1 MALLGA
7 SGCGKSVTLRCIAG
21 IMTPDSGRI
30 VLDGETLFDSEK
42 HIDLT
47 PQQLRVGYLFQQYAL
62 FPNMT
67 VAQNIQCGIRTGSRA
82 EKQTQAA
89 AQIRR
94 FRLEGLEKKYP
105 VQLSGGQQQRVAL
118 ARILA
123 SEPRVILLDEPFSAL
138 DTFLKWNLELEL
150 ADLLADFPGPILWVS
165 HDLGECYRNC
175 KTVCVMENGR
185 SGAVTDMQALV
196 LHPATQDVARLAGC
210 RNFLPAHRCAE
221 GIQLD
226 GWALTLPLQAETEQ
240 VTIAVP
246 DSAVT
251 LHTGPYSAVVSRV
264 IRVDRPPA
272 PGASEHP
279 AAPYRAAQERARR
292 TGSDPSALTSAR
304 KHASATRPSRHEQPL
319 SNNQSKQKP
328 PLAVHSATGAAW
340 RFQDTKWSLLY
351 VSLPTC

>member
-1 MALLGA
+1 MSLLVDIEKRLGNFMLRSKFEASSGTMALLGA

-47 PQQLRVGYLFQQYAL
+47 PQQRRVGYLFQQYAL

-67 VAQNIQCGIRTGSRA
+67 
-82 EKQTQAA
+82 
-89 AQIRR
+89 
-94 FRLEGLEKKYP
+94 
-105 VQLSGGQQQRVAL
+105 VAL

-185 SGAVTDMQALV
+185 SGAGTDMQALV
-196 LHPATQDVARLAGC
+196 LHPATQDAARLAGC

-221 GIQLD
+221 GVQLD
-226 GWALTLPLQAETEQ
+226 GRALTLPLQAETEQ

-264 IRVDRPPA
+264 IRDLDASIVLLRPEHQNTPLLRTALPKNAPA
-272 PGASEHP
+272 EPGQTIRFDLRPEACLCYPSEQ
-279 AAPYRAAQERARR
+279 ARAAAF
-292 TGSDPSALTSAR
+292 
-304 KHASATRPSRHEQPL
+304 K
-319 SNNQSKQKP
+319 
-328 PLAVHSATGAAW
+328 
-340 RFQDTKWSLLY
+340 
-351 VSLPTC
+351 

>member
-1 MALLGA
+1 MSLLVDIEKRLGNFMLHSKFEASSGTMALLGA

-47 PQQLRVGYLFQQYAL
+47 PQQRRVGYLFQQYAL

-67 VAQNIQCGIRTGSRA
+67 
-82 EKQTQAA
+82 
-89 AQIRR
+89 
-94 FRLEGLEKKYP
+94 
-105 VQLSGGQQQRVAL
+105 VAL

-185 SGAVTDMQALV
+185 SGAGTDMQALV
-196 LHPATQDVARLAGC
+196 LHPATQDAARLAGC

-221 GIQLD
+221 GVQLD

-264 IRVDRPPA
+264 IRDLDASIVLLRPEHQNTPLLRTALPKNAPA
-272 PGASEHP
+272 EPGQTIRLDLRPEACLCYPSEQARS
-279 AAPYRAAQERARR
+279 AAF
-292 TGSDPSALTSAR
+292 
-304 KHASATRPSRHEQPL
+304 K
-319 SNNQSKQKP
+319 
-328 PLAVHSATGAAW
+328 
-340 RFQDTKWSLLY
+340 
-351 VSLPTC
+351 

>member
-1 MALLGA
+1 MSLEVNIRKSFSSFTLDVAFEAGDETLGFLGA
-7 SGCGKSVTLRCIAG
+7 SGCGKSLTMRCIAG
-21 IMTPDSGRI
+21 IETPDEGRI
-30 VLDGETLFDSEK
+30 VVNDRVFFDSERK
-42 HIDLT
+42 INLT
-47 PQQLRVGYLFQQYAL
+47 PQQR
-62 FPNMT
+62 
-67 VAQNIQCGIRTGSRA
+67 
-82 EKQTQAA
+82 
-89 AQIRR
+89 
-94 FRLEGLEKKYP
+94 
-105 VQLSGGQQQRVAL
+105 RVAL

-196 LHPATQDVARLAGC
+196 LHPATQDAARLAGC

-221 GIQLD
+221 GVQLD

-264 IRVDRPPA
+264 IRDLDASIVLLRPEHQNTPLLRTALPKNAPA
-272 PGASEHP
+272 EPGQTIRFDLRPEACLCYPSEQ
-279 AAPYRAAQERARR
+279 ARAAAF
-292 TGSDPSALTSAR
+292 
-304 KHASATRPSRHEQPL
+304 K
-319 SNNQSKQKP
+319 
-328 PLAVHSATGAAW
+328 
-340 RFQDTKWSLLY
+340 
-351 VSLPTC
+351 

>member
-1 MALLGA
+1 MSLIVDIEKKLGRFTLRSKFETGSGTMALLGA

-21 IMTPDSGRI
+21 IMTPDRGRI
-30 VLDGETLFDSEK
+30 VLDGEMMFDSEK
-42 HIDLT
+42 RIDLT
-47 PQQLRVGYLFQQYAL
+47 PQQRRVGYLFQQYAL

-67 VAQNIQCGIRTGSRA
+67 VAQNIQCGIRGGSRA
-82 EKQTQAA
+82 EKQAQAA

-123 SEPRVILLDEPFSAL
+123 SEPRAILLDEPFSAL

-150 ADLLADFPGPILWVS
+150 ADLLAGFPGPILWVS

-185 SGAVTDMQALV
+185 SGTVTDMQELV
-196 LHPATQDVARLAGC
+196 RHPATQDAARLAGC

-221 GIQLD
+221 GVRLD
-226 GWALTLPLQAETEQ
+226 GWALTLPLRTEGEQAA
-240 VTIAVP
+240 VAVP

-251 LHTGPYSAVVSRV
+251 LHAGPYRAVVFRV
-264 IRVDRPPA
+264 IRDLDASIVLLRPERQPDA
-272 PGASEHP
+272 PLL
-279 AAPYRAAQERARR
+279 RAALQKDAPAEPGQTVSFDLRPDACLCYPVEPARAA
-292 TGSDPSALTSAR
+292 AL
-304 KHASATRPSRHEQPL
+304 
-319 SNNQSKQKP
+319 
-328 PLAVHSATGAAW
+328 
-340 RFQDTKWSLLY
+340 
-351 VSLPTC
+351 

>member
-1 MALLGA
+1 MSLLVDIEKRLGNFMLRSKFEASSGTMALLGA

-47 PQQLRVGYLFQQYAL
+47 PQQQRVRYLFQQYAL

-67 VAQNIQCGIRTGSRA
+67 
-82 EKQTQAA
+82 
-89 AQIRR
+89 
-94 FRLEGLEKKYP
+94 
-105 VQLSGGQQQRVAL
+105 VAL

-150 ADLLADFPGPILWVS
+150 ADLLANFPGPILWVS

-175 KTVCVMENGR
+175 KTVRVMENGR
-185 SGAVTDMQALV
+185 SGAGTDMQALV
-196 LHPATQDVARLAGC
+196 LHPATQDA
-210 RNFLPAHRCAE
+210 AHR
-221 GIQLD
+221 
-226 GWALTLPLQAETEQ
+226 ALQRRCLPRN
-240 VTIAVP
+240 P
-246 DSAVT
+246 RF
-251 LHTGPYSAVVSRV
+251 GC
-264 IRVDRPPA
+264 VDRPPA

-292 TGSDPSALTSAR
+292 TGSD
-304 KHASATRPSRHEQPL
+304 H
-319 SNNQSKQKP
+319 P
-328 PLAVHSATGAAW
+328 P
-340 RFQDTKWSLLY
+340 
-351 VSLPTC
+351 

>member
-1 MALLGA
+1 M
-7 SGCGKSVTLRCIAG
+7 
-21 IMTPDSGRI
+21 
-30 VLDGETLFDSEK
+30 
-42 HIDLT
+42 
-47 PQQLRVGYLFQQYAL
+47 
-62 FPNMT
+62 
-67 VAQNIQCGIRTGSRA
+67 
-82 EKQTQAA
+82 
-89 AQIRR
+89 
-94 FRLEGLEKKYP
+94 
-105 VQLSGGQQQRVAL
+105 
-118 ARILA
+118 
-123 SEPRVILLDEPFSAL
+123 
-138 DTFLKWNLELEL
+138 EL

-196 LHPATQDVARLAGC
+196 LHPATQDAARLAGC

-221 GIQLD
+221 GVQLD

-264 IRVDRPPA
+264 IRDLDASIVLLRPEHQNTPLLRTALPKNAPA
-272 PGASEHP
+272 EPGQTIRFDLRPEACLC
-279 AAPYRAAQERARR
+279 Y
-292 TGSDPSALTSAR
+292 PS
-304 KHASATRPSRHEQPL
+304 EQPL

-328 PLAVHSATGAAW
+328 PLAAHSATGAAW

>member
-1 MALLGA
+1 MSLLVDIEKRLGNFMLRSKFEASSGTMALLGA

-47 PQQLRVGYLFQQYAL
+47 PQQRRVGYLFQQYAL

-165 HDLGECYRNC
+165 HDPGECYRNC

-185 SGAVTDMQALV
+185 SGAGTDMQALV
-196 LHPATQDVARLAGC
+196 LHPATQDA
-210 RNFLPAHRCAE
+210 AHR
-221 GIQLD
+221 
-226 GWALTLPLQAETEQ
+226 ALQRRCLPRN
-240 VTIAVP
+240 P
-246 DSAVT
+246 RF
-251 LHTGPYSAVVSRV
+251 GC
-264 IRVDRPPA
+264 VDRPPA

-292 TGSDPSALTSAR
+292 TGSD
-304 KHASATRPSRHEQPL
+304 HPL
-319 SNNQSKQKP
+319 
-328 PLAVHSATGAAW
+328 
-340 RFQDTKWSLLY
+340 
-351 VSLPTC
+351 

>member
-1 MALLGA
+1 MSLLVDIEKRLGNFMLRSKFEASSGTMALLGA

-47 PQQLRVGYLFQQYAL
+47 PQQR
-62 FPNMT
+62 
-67 VAQNIQCGIRTGSRA
+67 
-82 EKQTQAA
+82 
-89 AQIRR
+89 
-94 FRLEGLEKKYP
+94 
-105 VQLSGGQQQRVAL
+105 RVAL

-196 LHPATQDVARLAGC
+196 LHPATQDAARLAGC

-272 PGASEHP
+272 RSI
-279 AAPYRAAQERARR
+279 R
-292 TGSDPSALTSAR
+292 TPRCSVPRCPRTRPQNRVRPSALTSAR

>member
-1 MALLGA
+1 MLRSKFEASSGTMALLGA

-47 PQQLRVGYLFQQYAL
+47 PQQRRVGYLFQQYAL

-67 VAQNIQCGIRTGSRA
+67 
-82 EKQTQAA
+82 
-89 AQIRR
+89 
-94 FRLEGLEKKYP
+94 
-105 VQLSGGQQQRVAL
+105 VAL

-185 SGAVTDMQALV
+185 SGAGTDMQALV
-196 LHPATQDVARLAGC
+196 LHPATQDAARLAGC

-221 GIQLD
+221 GVQLD
-226 GWALTLPLQAETEQ
+226 GRALTLPLQAETEQ

-264 IRVDRPPA
+264 IRDLDASIVLLRPEHQNTPLLRTALPKNAPA
-272 PGASEHP
+272 EPGQTIRFDLRPEACLCYPSEQ
-279 AAPYRAAQERARR
+279 ARAAAF
-292 TGSDPSALTSAR
+292 
-304 KHASATRPSRHEQPL
+304 K
-319 SNNQSKQKP
+319 
-328 PLAVHSATGAAW
+328 
-340 RFQDTKWSLLY
+340 
-351 VSLPTC
+351 

>member
-1 MALLGA
+1 MSLLVDIEKRLGNFMLRSKFEASSGTMALLGA

-47 PQQLRVGYLFQQYAL
+47 PQQRRVGYLFQQYAL

-67 VAQNIQCGIRTGSRA
+67 
-82 EKQTQAA
+82 
-89 AQIRR
+89 
-94 FRLEGLEKKYP
+94 
-105 VQLSGGQQQRVAL
+105 VAL

-185 SGAVTDMQALV
+185 SGAGTDMQALV
-196 LHPATQDVARLAGC
+196 LHPATQDAARLAGC

-221 GIQLD
+221 GVQLD
-226 GWALTLPLQAETEQ
+226 GRALTLPLQAETEQ

-251 LHTGPYSAVVSRV
+251 LHAGPYSAVVSRV
-264 IRVDRPPA
+264 ICDLDASIVLLRPEHQNTPLLRTALPKNAPA
-272 PGASEHP
+272 EPGQTIRFDLRPEACLCYPSEQ
-279 AAPYRAAQERARR
+279 ARAAAF
-292 TGSDPSALTSAR
+292 
-304 KHASATRPSRHEQPL
+304 K
-319 SNNQSKQKP
+319 
-328 PLAVHSATGAAW
+328 
-340 RFQDTKWSLLY
+340 
-351 VSLPTC
+351 

>member
-1 MALLGA
+1 MSLLVDIEKRLGNFMLRSKFEASSGTMALLGA
-7 SGCGKSVTLRCIAG
+7 SGCEKSVTLRCIAG

-47 PQQLRVGYLFQQYAL
+47 PQQRRVGYLFQQYAL

-138 DTFLKWNLELEL
+138 NTFLKWNLELEL

-185 SGAVTDMQALV
+185 SGAGTDMQALV
-196 LHPATQDVARLAGC
+196 LHPATQDAARLAGC

-221 GIQLD
+221 GVQLD
-226 GWALTLPLQAETEQ
+226 GRALTLPLQAETEQ

-264 IRVDRPPA
+264 IRDLDASIVLLRPEHQNTPLLRTALPKNAPA
-272 PGASEHP
+272 EPGQTIRFDLRPEACLCYPSEQ
-279 AAPYRAAQERARR
+279 ARAAAF
-292 TGSDPSALTSAR
+292 
-304 KHASATRPSRHEQPL
+304 K
-319 SNNQSKQKP
+319 
-328 PLAVHSATGAAW
+328 
-340 RFQDTKWSLLY
+340 
-351 VSLPTC
+351 